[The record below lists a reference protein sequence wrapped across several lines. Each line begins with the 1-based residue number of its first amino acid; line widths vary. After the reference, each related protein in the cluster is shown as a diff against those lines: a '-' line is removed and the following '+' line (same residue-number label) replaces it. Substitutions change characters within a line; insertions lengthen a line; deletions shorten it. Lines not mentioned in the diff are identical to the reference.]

1 MPVIKCYLNDNFKYK
16 HEQHLHLILFFMLVH
31 LIETNI
37 YIIYKKNKQ
46 KIIWEKKYFI
56 INEIL
61 KKKRNSLKTPGQY
74 TVLMMGYKIS
84 PRVS

>member
-1 MPVIKCYLNDNFKYK
+1 M
-16 HEQHLHLILFFMLVH
+16 LFH

-74 TVLMMGYKIS
+74 TVLSMGYKIS
-84 PRVS
+84 PRVIIYEKSGLYSNFTT